1 MKYRKKLEPL
11 KTYLIPL
18 LLNYVNNPMWKI
30 KRSVLYLLSKFD
42 VFISDKALP
51 KGVRKTL

>member
-18 LLNYVNNPMWKI
+18 LLNYVNNQKWKI
-30 KRSVLYLLSKFD
+30 KRSVLYSLSKF
-42 VFISDKALP
+42 
-51 KGVRKTL
+51 GVIA